1 MQNVEI
7 LVNTANNLIRSAN
20 VDFEGL
26 QRANSVSR
34 SKIEKSLRGVLEEL
48 EKVVLGVQT
57 AVAGLPI
64 HERPRYAKVL
74 NTLRSE
80 FSRLSGYP
88 KQTYSKNAVEL
99 RSLSERDYSSMTEN
113 DLKRQQIEMKKK
125 HELDLDAL
133 IEVADKTKSTTIEMG
148 NELSLH
154 NDLLDRTQANVDRTN
169 QKLEAVNR
177 RLERFMHTVDR
188 CQSSCLL
195 LIIIILILLIL
206 ATLVML

>member
-1 MQNVEI
+1 MQNVEK

-20 VDFEGL
+20 VDFQAL
-26 QRANSVSR
+26 QTANSVNR
-34 SKIEKSLRGVLEEL
+34 GKIEKSLRLVLDEL
-48 EKVVLGVQT
+48 EKNILGVQT

-64 HERPRYAKVL
+64 HERPRFSKVL
-74 NTLRSE
+74 NTLKSE
-80 FSRLSGYP
+80 LTRLSAYP
-88 KQTYSKNAVEL
+88 KQSFNRNSIEL
-99 RSLSERDYSSMTEN
+99 RSVTERDYSSMSESE
-113 DLKRQQIEMKKK
+113 LKRQQIEMKKK

-133 IEVADKTKSTTIEMG
+133 IQVADKTKNTTIEMG